1 MGENKTN
8 KEAVKDYHKKLSV
21 ITIRIPQS
29 DTDYKAQIQDY
40 AKSKG
45 LSLNSYILELIEND
59 MNKDMNITIPRGV
72 KDTKQ

>member
-29 DTDYKAQIQDY
+29 DTDYKALIQKHAEKNGY
-40 AKSKG
+40 SM
-45 LSLNSYILELIEND
+45 NEYILTLIEND
-59 MNKDMNITIPRGV
+59 MKIKIPKGV
-72 KDTKQ
+72 KATKQ

>member
-8 KEAVKDYHKKLSV
+8 KESVKDYHKKLSV

-40 AKSKG
+40 AKDKG
-45 LSLNSYILELIEND
+45 LSLNSYILKLIE
-59 MNKDMNITIPRGV
+59 KDMNITIPKGV
-72 KDTKQ
+72 KETK

>member
-1 MGENKTN
+1 MSENKTN
-8 KEAVKDYHKKLSV
+8 KEAVKDYHKKLTV

-40 AKSKG
+40 AKGKG
-45 LSLNSYILELIEND
+45 LSLNSYILKLIE
-59 MNKDMNITIPRGV
+59 KDMNITIPKGV

>member
-40 AKSKG
+40 AKDKG
-45 LSLNSYILELIEND
+45 LSLNSYILKLIE
-59 MNKDMNITIPRGV
+59 KDMNITIPKGV
-72 KDTKQ
+72 KETK

>member
-45 LSLNSYILELIEND
+45 LSLNSYILKLIE
-59 MNKDMNITIPRGV
+59 KDMNITIPRGV

>member
-29 DTDYKAQIQDY
+29 GIDYKAQIQKR
-40 AKSKG
+40 AEELN
-45 LSLNSYILELIEND
+45 LSMNEYILTLIEND
-59 MNKDMNITIPRGV
+59 MKIKIPKGV
-72 KDTKQ
+72 KATKQ